1 MSDEAQ
7 KQPFWEELGLPA
19 PGTPMSPEEYLQ
31 LPETTIPMEHLGGVV
46 VYPHWNEETMSPAP
60 VPDHQDIVLNIGTLL
75 KAHAKQHGGSA
86 HIAPVDVSFDNGVT
100 VQPDVMWRSPDSQCA
115 RTDRRFH
122 GPPEL
127 VVEVLSPSTGQ
138 RDKTDKFDIYEARG
152 IREYWIVEPRDNV
165 IEVYVLDGGAYRRL
179 GAFKPGQTFDSPVL
193 GQSVPVAE
201 IFEQ

>member
-19 PGTPMSPEEYLQ
+19 PGARISREDYEA
-31 LPETTIPMEHLGGVV
+31 LPEVSFHMEWHDGVV

-60 VPDHQDIVLNIGTLL
+60 NMHHQTTVMQVIKLLLNIIPDGKLFT
-75 KAHAKQHGGSA
+75 
-86 HIAPVDVSFDNGVT
+86 APTDVMLSGRA
-100 VQPDVMWRSPDSQCA
+100 VQPDVFWVSDSGQA
-115 RTDRRFH
+115 VMEKNALI
-122 GPPEL
+122 GPPDL

-138 RDKTDKFDIYEARG
+138 RDKTDKFDLYEAQG

-179 GAFKPGQTFDSPVL
+179 GAFKPGQNFDSPVL
-193 GQSVPVAE
+193 GQSVPVTQ
-201 IFEQ
+201 IFEG